1 MYGPGSQGLWKPRC
15 DFMSVSLFTLGVG
28 SFLFHASLRQNLQ
41 YVDDLSMLLAAS
53 AMLHGLFT
61 VRATPAQRYR
71 NSALLALIV
80 GGFSAFY
87 VWSGTIIYH
96 TLAFAT
102 QILVLT
108 FRCLYLF
115 RWQER
120 KFPEDKV
127 RSWNTRRW
135 QASGICLVGY
145 ILWNIDLEF
154 CAQLRAFRAE
164 IGLPWA
170 WLFELHGWWHLLTAI
185 GANHFIKVVR
195 EIRDEEA
202 REKAAPR
209 PKQVK

>member
-1 MYGPGSQGLWKPRC
+1 MYGPGSKGLFKPKY
-15 DFMSVSLFTLGVG
+15 DFMSISLIILGIG

-61 VRATPAQRYR
+61 VRATPAQRLR
-71 NSALLALIV
+71 SSALLALIV
-80 GGFSAFY
+80 GGFSVFY

-115 RWQER
+115 KWQEH

-127 RSWNTRRW
+127 RSWNKRRW
-135 QASGICLVGY
+135 QASGIFFVGY
-145 ILWNIDLEF
+145 ILWHIDLEL
-154 CAQLRAFRAE
+154 CMQLRAFRAE
-164 IGLPWA
+164 IWLPWA
-170 WLFELHGWWHLLTAI
+170 WLFELHGWWHILTAI
-185 GANHFIKVVR
+185 GTNHFVKVVR
-195 EIRDEEA
+195 EIREEDE
-202 REKAAPR
+202 REKAVQNG
-209 PKQVK
+209 KKGN